1 MITMN
6 RWLLDIRL
14 YWVMKRLMDIVFSM
28 VFLVVLSPLMLTLYI
43 LLKLQGDGPAIF
55 RQKRLGRGGEIF
67 GILKFRS
74 MSLHAPS
81 VAAKDIDVESYVTP
95 LGKFMRMT
103 SMDELPQL
111 INILKGEMSFVGP
124 RPLIPNEG
132 WINEKRKEMG
142 IDKLRP
148 GLTGWA
154 QVKARDTEDQE
165 EKLKLDLYYKLHKN
179 MFLDLKILVMTVFT
193 MVHQKQSGNTK

>member
-1 MITMN
+1 MN
-6 RWLLDIRL
+6 RWLLDIRV
-14 YWVMKRLMDIVFSM
+14 YRVFKRLMDVILSM
-28 VFLVVLSPLMLTLYI
+28 ILLVILFPLMLIIYL
-43 LLKLQGDGPAIF
+43 LLKIQGDGPAIF
-55 RQKRLGRGGEIF
+55 RQNRLGRGGQLF

-74 MSLHAPS
+74 MRIHAPS
-81 VAAKDIDVESYVTP
+81 VAAKDIDVKSYVTP
-95 LGKFMRMT
+95 LGKFLRMT
-103 SMDELPQL
+103 SLDELPQL

-132 WINEKRKEMG
+132 WINERRKEMG
-142 IDKLRP
+142 IDTLRP

-179 MFLDLKILVMTVFT
+179 MILDIRIIFMTVFT
-193 MVHQKQSGNTK
+193 MVHKN

>member
-1 MITMN
+1 MN
-6 RWLLDIRL
+6 RWLLDIRV
-14 YWVMKRLMDIVFSM
+14 YRVFKRLMDIILSM
-28 VFLVVLSPLMLTLYI
+28 ILLVLLFPLMLLIYL
-43 LLKLQGDGPAIF
+43 LLKIQGDGPAIF
-55 RQKRLGRGGEIF
+55 RQNRLGRGGKLF

-74 MSLHAPS
+74 MRTHAPS
-81 VAAKDIDVESYVTP
+81 VAAKDIDVKSYVTP
-95 LGKFMRMT
+95 LGKFLRMT
-103 SMDELPQL
+103 SLDELPQL

-132 WINEKRKEMG
+132 WINERRKEMG
-142 IDKLRP
+142 IDTLRP

-179 MFLDLKILVMTVFT
+179 LILDLKIIFMTVFT
-193 MVHQKQSGNTK
+193 MVHKN